1 MCGKGGIMSKFM
13 ALSGARLAS
22 KAINHTPLKKVI
34 PKPIR
39 KAEKFISRGGIA
51 GTVGR
56 SLFGD

>member
-1 MCGKGGIMSKFM
+1 MSKFM